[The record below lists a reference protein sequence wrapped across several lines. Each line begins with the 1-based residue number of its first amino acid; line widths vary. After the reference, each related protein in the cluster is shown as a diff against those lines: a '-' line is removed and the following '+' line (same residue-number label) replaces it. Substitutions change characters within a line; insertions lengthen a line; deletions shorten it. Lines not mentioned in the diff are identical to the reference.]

1 MITTTPKENERL
13 AAVKKFEAL
22 DLHAD
27 NYLHDIL
34 FLAAEVCRTNSAM
47 ISFVSDTSQSFVV
60 KRGLDLSGSS
70 IEAAFCNHTIQQD
83 NLLEVPDSLLDA
95 RFQQNPLVTGNPHI
109 RFYAGATLKTNDD
122 HNIGSLCV
130 IDQEPRKLSEN
141 QQKALLIL
149 SQKVARRIELNA
161 RVKDYEEIQK
171 KFATQ
176 KELFEKADT
185 TIKAFYNSTD
195 EFYLLLNNKLEVI
208 AFNRAVK
215 EFFQKQAPEHEIK
228 EGENFLN
235 FVTPSLLPKVSK
247 ILEYVLQ
254 GNQVKNESLTNLS
267 IENFWLRYNIEPVYN
282 DLDQIIGIACIGSNK
297 NFEKNQEEKIKAQ
310 KNTLSEIAQL
320 YSHQVRSPLT
330 NILGIVDLI
339 KHDANEPLSPYV
351 QMLDS
356 AARDLD
362 NVIRNIVYQ
371 SWQQQ

>member
-1 MITTTPKENERL
+1 MITSNENERL
-13 AAVKKFEAL
+13 AAVKKFETL
-22 DLHAD
+22 DLDND

-34 FLAAEVCRTNSAM
+34 FLAAEVCRTNTAM
-47 ISFVSDTSQSFVV
+47 ISFVGDTSQSFVV

-83 NLLEVPDSLLDA
+83 NLFEVPDSLLDA

-122 HNIGSLCV
+122 YNIGSLCV
-130 IDQEPRKLSEN
+130 LDQEPRKLSEN
-141 QQKALLIL
+141 QQKALMIL
-149 SQKVARRIELNA
+149 SKKVATRIELNA
-161 RVKDYEEIQK
+161 RVRDYEEIQK

-208 AFNRAVK
+208 AFNRAVR
-215 EFFQKQAPEHEIK
+215 EFYKNQAPEFEIM

-235 FVTPSLLPKVSK
+235 FVTPSLLPKVNK

-254 GNQVKNESLTNLS
+254 GNEVKNENLTTLS
-267 IENFWLRYNIEPVYN
+267 IDNFWLKYNIAPVCN
-282 DLDQIIGIACIGSNK
+282 DIGQIIGIACIGSNR
-297 NFEKNQEEKIKAQ
+297 NLEKNQEEKIKAQ

-330 NILGIVDLI
+330 NILGVVDLM
-339 KHDANEPLSPYV
+339 KQDSFEPLSPYV

-356 AARDLD
+356 AARELD
-362 NVIRNIVYQ
+362 SVIRNIVYQ